1 MLLIS
6 DANILI
12 DMEAGELPETF
23 FRLPMRIG
31 IPNIL
36 YREEIEPDTS
46 GLEALGLIL
55 LEIEGSYVDYAFN
68 LPLQYGT
75 GPSHND
81 YLAIALAKQ
90 ERCPLL
96 TGDRE
101 LRAVAEAEKVETMG
115 TIRVLEKLVRNAIID
130 AQHAL
135 DSLEKMKQSGRRL
148 PWNDA
153 DRILR
158 ALL

>member
-12 DMEAGELPETF
+12 DMEAGELLETF
-23 FRLPMRIG
+23 FRLPMQIG
-31 IPNIL
+31 IPDIL

-55 LEIEGSYVDYAFN
+55 LEIDGSYVDYAFN

-90 ERCPLL
+90 ESCPLL
-96 TGDRE
+96 TGDRA

-115 TIRVLEKLVRNAIID
+115 TIWVLENLSGMPSSMRNTPST
-130 AQHAL
+130 L
-135 DSLEKMKQSGRRL
+135 WKR
-148 PWNDA
+148 
-153 DRILR
+153 
-158 ALL
+158 

>member
-31 IPNIL
+31 ISDIL

-55 LEIEGSYVDYAFN
+55 LEIEGSYVD
-68 LPLQYGT
+68 
-75 GPSHND
+75 
-81 YLAIALAKQ
+81 
-90 ERCPLL
+90 
-96 TGDRE
+96 
-101 LRAVAEAEKVETMG
+101 
-115 TIRVLEKLVRNAIID
+115 
-130 AQHAL
+130 
-135 DSLEKMKQSGRRL
+135 
-148 PWNDA
+148 
-153 DRILR
+153 
-158 ALL
+158 

>member
-31 IPNIL
+31 IPDIL

-46 GLEALGLIL
+46 GLEKLGLIL

-81 YLAIALAKQ
+81 
-90 ERCPLL
+90 
-96 TGDRE
+96 
-101 LRAVAEAEKVETMG
+101 
-115 TIRVLEKLVRNAIID
+115 
-130 AQHAL
+130 
-135 DSLEKMKQSGRRL
+135 
-148 PWNDA
+148 
-153 DRILR
+153 
-158 ALL
+158 